1 MGQTMAMRSASGFK
15 LRALITWVFLVTLV
29 TAAVMTHGRQWQ
41 LPERHNPWAALSVAE
56 VPGWLTRYKL
66 QRLDDAP
73 ALCLSVLEQ
82 ATMRFKPVADRDTG
96 AGCGLNNA
104 VRIER
109 TSVQVGEP
117 FTLSCPAAVSL
128 ALWERHALQPSAKS
142 LLGSSVRRI
151 DHYGSYACRNVYGRD
166 DGQRS
171 QHATADALDVAGFVL
186 ENGQRI
192 TVAAHWHGDD
202 ARADFLHRIHNQAC
216 GFFDSVFGPEYNA
229 AHADHLHL
237 DRGPYR
243 LCR

>member
-1 MGQTMAMRSASGFK
+1 MAMRSASGFK

-151 DHYGSYACRNVYGRD
+151 DHYGSYASAANTPPPTHWMWQASCWKTVSAL
-166 DGQRS
+166 RS
-171 QHATADALDVAGFVL
+171 LRIGTVTMRARTSCTAFTTKPAVSSTASSGLSTTP
-186 ENGQRI
+186 RMPI
-192 TVAAHWHGDD
+192 TCTWTAAP
-202 ARADFLHRIHNQAC
+202 IAC
-216 GFFDSVFGPEYNA
+216 VVE
-229 AHADHLHL
+229 L
-237 DRGPYR
+237 
-243 LCR
+243 